1 MPQNNSTVLMT
12 GEGGIRSAVE
22 TIQLGASDY
31 LSKPFDLKELA
42 YIFARADNL
51 RKNVRIKQHNREKR
65 KKKSE

>member
-1 MPQNNSTVLMT
+1 MT

-22 TIQLGASDY
+22 AIQLGASDY
-31 LSKPFDLKELA
+31 LSKPFDLDELA
-42 YIFARADNL
+42 YIFARADNR

>member
-1 MPQNNSTVLMT
+1 MT
-12 GEGGIRSAVE
+12 GEGGIRFAVE

-51 RKNVRIKQHNREKR
+51 RKNVRIKQYNREKR
-65 KKKSE
+65 KKKSEWTRQG